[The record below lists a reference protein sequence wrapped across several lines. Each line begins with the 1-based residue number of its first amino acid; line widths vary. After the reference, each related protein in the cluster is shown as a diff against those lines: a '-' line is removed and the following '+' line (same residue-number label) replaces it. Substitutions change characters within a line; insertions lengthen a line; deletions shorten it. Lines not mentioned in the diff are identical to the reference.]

1 MATNLICAFFFPP
14 SRKKK
19 TPKSNSIEDTWNS
32 NLISVFHFWQK
43 LTQKPKHWNH
53 SEEWV
58 FGKRS
63 SEREKERQREMLVLM
78 YHLNIVSFLNLSSC
92 CTRRYTQHLIVFL
105 ILHHFRLPL
114 RLPAVLEFGSHTK
127 SRRLGIWLLQS
138 CSTAFTP
145 NPNSAANSCAMQ
157 KHPQWSWNLD
167 LEISLSKIPPR
178 LRRCMFV
185 CLFACMLACC
195 ESSYSRLF
203 TAADQITVLLSQNAR
218 SQMCFHSLK
227 PPHGTS
233 PV

>member
-1 MATNLICAFFFPP
+1 MATNLICAFFFSP

-19 TPKSNSIEDTWNS
+19 TPKSNSIQDTWNS

-43 LTQKPKHWNH
+43 QTQKPKHWNH

-63 SEREKERQREMLVLM
+63 SEREKERQRDRETERQREMLVLM

-92 CTRRYTQHLIVFL
+92 CSRRYTQNLIVFL
-105 ILHHFRLPL
+105 ILHHFRLPLRL

-127 SRRLGIWLLQS
+127 SRRLGLWLLQS

-145 NPNSAANSCAMQ
+145 NPSSAANSCAMQ

-167 LEISLSKIPPR
+167 LDISLSKIPPR

-185 CLFACMLACC
+185 CLFVYLLAW
-195 ESSYSRLF
+195 LL
-203 TAADQITVLLSQNAR
+203 AAKVLIVGCSLQQIR
-218 SQMCFHSLK
+218 SQCC
-227 PPHGTS
+227 
-233 PV
+233 